1 VNNWLKTY
9 LIAIGFLMDKLT
21 PQVLVESGYRGCTV
35 GAIVTPSGVVCV
47 DTPLLPAD
55 ARHWRRRLVDL
66 FDQPIVHTIYTDG
79 HRDRVLGQ
87 QWLGGMVVAHE
98 ATWEKLRSYGDAM
111 RQQVVEFLMH
121 HGAPEA
127 AEELARHL
135 QLGLPQLTV
144 SNGGTLILHLGK
156 PKIVVRPVG
165 GATPGSVWVE
175 LPDQGVVFAGD
186 VVTQSTHPF
195 MSESNTA
202 IWLERLAELRAADF
216 FATKI
221 VPGRG
226 SRYRRADTQKMTRYL
241 TEMRKRVQQLMTERR
256 NKFDA
261 AELLPEFLGWFPIP
275 NDEHERVQRRIRT
288 GLEKVSE
295 ELKTEKRRKKK

>member
-1 VNNWLKTY
+1 
-9 LIAIGFLMDKLT
+9 MDKLT

-35 GAIVTPSGVVCV
+35 GAIMTPIGIVCV
-47 DTPLLPAD
+47 DTPLLPAE
-55 ARHWRRRLVDL
+55 ARHWRARLAEWAR
-66 FDQPIVHTIYTDG
+66 QPIVYTIYTDG

-111 RQQVVEFLMH
+111 RQQAIEFLVH

-127 AEELARHL
+127 AEELSRHL
-135 QLGLPQLTV
+135 QLGLPQL
-144 SNGGTLILHLGK
+144 SIGNGGALTLHVGK

-175 LPDQGVVFAGD
+175 LPDQGVVFTGD
-186 VVTQSTHPF
+186 VVTQGTHPF
-195 MSESNTA
+195 MSEANTTV
-202 IWLERLAELRAADF
+202 WLERLAQLRAPDY

-226 SRYRRADTQKMTRYL
+226 GNTRRAGTQPVIDYL
-241 TEMRKRVQQLMTERR
+241 TEMRRRVRQIMTERR
-256 NKFDA
+256 GKFDA
-261 AELLPEFLGWFPIP
+261 AELLPEFSDWFPIP
-275 NDEHERVQRRIRT
+275 HGEYERVQRRIRT
-288 GLEKVSE
+288 GLERVHE
-295 ELKTEKRRKKK
+295 DLKLEKRRKKR

>member
-1 VNNWLKTY
+1 
-9 LIAIGFLMDKLT
+9 MDKLT
-21 PQVLVESGYRGCTV
+21 SQVFVESGYRGCTV
-35 GAIVTPSGVVCV
+35 GAIVTPIGIVCV

-55 ARHWRRRLVDL
+55 ARRWRQRLAEL
-66 FDQPIVHTIYTDG
+66 FNQPIAYTIYTDG

-111 RQQVVEFLMH
+111 RQQVIEFLLH
-121 HGAPEA
+121 HGAPDA
-127 AEELARHL
+127 SEELSRSL
-135 QLGLPQLTV
+135 QLGLPQLTL
-144 SNGGTLILHLGK
+144 SNGGTLTLHLGK
-156 PKIVVRPVG
+156 PRIVVRPVG
-165 GATPGSVWVE
+165 GATPGSLWVE

-195 MSESNTA
+195 MSEATTA
-202 IWLERLAELRAADF
+202 IWLERLAELRSADY

-226 SRYRRADTQKMTRYL
+226 GGYKRADTQAVTDYL
-241 TEMRKRVQQLMTERR
+241 TEMRTRVRQLLTERR
-256 NKFDA
+256 GKFDA
-261 AELLPEFLGWFPIP
+261 AELLPEFLDWFTIP
-275 NDEHERVQRRIRT
+275 DDEHERVQRRIRT
-288 GLEKVSE
+288 GLEKVAE

>member
-1 VNNWLKTY
+1 
-9 LIAIGFLMDKLT
+9 MDKLT
-21 PQVLVESGYRGCTV
+21 PQVFVESGYRGCTV
-35 GAIVTPSGVVCV
+35 GAIVTPIGVVCV

-55 ARHWRRRLVDL
+55 ARQWRARLAEL
-66 FDQPIVHTIYTDG
+66 TKQPIVYTIYTDG

-98 ATWEKLRSYGDAM
+98 AAWEKLRSYGDAM
-111 RQQVVEFLMH
+111 RQQVIEFLQH

-127 AEELARHL
+127 AEELTRHL

-144 SNGGTLILHLGK
+144 SNGGTLTLHLDK

-165 GATPGSVWVE
+165 GATPASLWVE
-175 LPDQGVVFAGD
+175 LPDQGVVFTGD

-195 MSESNTA
+195 MSEATTT
-202 IWLERLAELRAADF
+202 IWLERLAELRDANH

-226 SRYRRADTQKMTRYL
+226 HGYKRADVQLVVDYL
-241 TEMRKRVQQLMTERR
+241 TEIRRRVRQLLTERR
-256 NKFDA
+256 GKFDA
-261 AELLPEFLGWFPIP
+261 AELLPEFLDWFPIP
-275 NDEHERVQRRIRT
+275 SDEHERVQRRIRA
-288 GLEKVSE
+288 GLERVTE
-295 ELKTEKRRKKK
+295 ELKTEKRRRKK

>member
-1 VNNWLKTY
+1 
-9 LIAIGFLMDKLT
+9 MDKLT
-21 PQVLVESGYRGCTV
+21 PQVFVESGYRGCTV
-35 GAIVTPSGVVCV
+35 GAIVTPLGIVCV
-47 DTPLLPAD
+47 DTPLLPAE
-55 ARHWRRRLVDL
+55 ARHWRARLAAL
-66 FDQPIVHTIYTDG
+66 SNQPIVYTIYTDG

-98 ATWEKLRSYGDAM
+98 AAWEKLRSYGDAM
-111 RQQVVEFLMH
+111 RQQVIEFLLH

-127 AEELARHL
+127 AEELTRHL

-144 SNGGTLILHLGK
+144 SNGGTLTLHLDK
-156 PKIVVRPVG
+156 PKIVIRPVG

-195 MSESNTA
+195 MSESTTA
-202 IWLERLAELRAADF
+202 VWLERLAELRSTDY

-226 SRYRRADTQKMTRYL
+226 SGYKRADVKPVADYL
-241 TEMRKRVQQLMTERR
+241 SEMRQRVRQVMTERR
-256 NKFDA
+256 GKFDA
-261 AELLPEFLGWFPIP
+261 AELVPEFLDWFPIP
-275 NDEHERVQRRIRT
+275 DDEHERVQRRIRA
-288 GLEKVSE
+288 GLERVAE
-295 ELKTEKRRKKK
+295 ELKTEKRRRKK

>member
-1 VNNWLKTY
+1 
-9 LIAIGFLMDKLT
+9 MDKLT
-21 PQVLVESGYRGCTV
+21 SQVFVESGYRGCTV
-35 GAIVTPSGVVCV
+35 GAVITPLGVVCI
-47 DTPLLPAD
+47 DTPLLPVE
-55 ARHWRRRLVDL
+55 ARHWRTRLAEL
-66 FDQPIVHTIYTDG
+66 TKQPIVYTIYTDG

-87 QWLGGMVVAHE
+87 QWLGGQVVAHE

-111 RQQVVEFLMH
+111 RQQVIEFLQH

-144 SNGGTLILHLGK
+144 SNGGSLTLHLDK
-156 PKIVVRPVG
+156 PRIVVRPVG
-165 GATPGSVWVE
+165 GATPGSLWVE
-175 LPDQGVVFAGD
+175 LPDQGVVFTGD

-195 MSESNTA
+195 MSEATTS
-202 IWLERLAELRAADF
+202 IWLARLAELHEANY

-226 SRYRRADTQKMTRYL
+226 HGYKRADTQMVTDYL
-241 TEMRKRVQQLMTERR
+241 GEMRERVQQLLTERR

-261 AELLPEFLGWFPIP
+261 AELLPEFLDWFPIP
-275 NDEHERVQRRIRT
+275 NDEHERVQRRIRA
-288 GLEKVSE
+288 GLERVAE
-295 ELKTEKRRKKK
+295 ELKSEKRRKKR

>member
-1 VNNWLKTY
+1 
-9 LIAIGFLMDKLT
+9 MDKLT
-21 PQVLVESGYRGCTV
+21 PQVFVESGFRGCTV
-35 GAIVTPSGVVCV
+35 GAIVTPIGIVCV

-55 ARHWRRRLVDL
+55 ARRWRQRLAEL
-66 FDQPIVHTIYTDG
+66 FNQPIVYTIYTDG

-87 QWLGGMVVAHE
+87 QWLGGLVVAHE

-111 RQQVVEFLMH
+111 RQQVIEFLAH
-121 HGAPEA
+121 HGALEA
-127 AEELARHL
+127 SEELSRHL
-135 QLGLPQLTV
+135 QLGLPQFTV
-144 SNGGTLILHLGK
+144 SNGGTLTLHLGK

-165 GATPGSVWVE
+165 GATPGSLWVE

-186 VVTQSTHPF
+186 LVTQNTHPF
-195 MSESNTA
+195 MSEATTA
-202 IWLERLAELRAADF
+202 IWLERLAELRSADY

-226 SRYRRADTQKMTRYL
+226 GGYKRADTQAVMDYL
-241 TEMRKRVQQLMTERR
+241 TEMRTRVRQLMKERR
-256 NKFDA
+256 GKFDA
-261 AELLPEFLGWFPIP
+261 AELLPEFLDWFKIP

-288 GLEKVSE
+288 GLEKVAE

>member
-1 VNNWLKTY
+1 
-9 LIAIGFLMDKLT
+9 MDKLT
-21 PQVLVESGYRGCTV
+21 SQVFVESGYRGCTV
-35 GAIVTPSGVVCV
+35 GAILTPQGVVCV
-47 DTPLLPAD
+47 DTPLLPAE
-55 ARHWRRRLVDL
+55 ARHWHTRLAEL
-66 FDQPIVHTIYTDG
+66 TKQPIIYTIYTDG

-87 QWLGGMVVAHE
+87 QWLGGQVVAHE

-111 RQQVVEFLMH
+111 RQQVIEFLMH

-144 SNGGTLILHLGK
+144 SNGGTLTLHLDK

-165 GATPGSVWVE
+165 GATPGSLWVE

-195 MSESNTA
+195 MSEATTS
-202 IWLERLAELRAADF
+202 IWLARLAELRDAHY

-226 SRYRRADTQKMTRYL
+226 HGYKRADSQVVADYL
-241 TEMRKRVQQLMTERR
+241 GEMRQRVQRLLTERR
-256 NKFDA
+256 GKLDA
-261 AELLPEFLGWFPIP
+261 AELLPEFLDWFPIP
-275 NDEHERVQRRIRT
+275 NDEHERVQRRIRA
-288 GLEKVSE
+288 GVERVAE
-295 ELKTEKRRKKK
+295 ELKAAKRRKKK

>member
-1 VNNWLKTY
+1 
-9 LIAIGFLMDKLT
+9 MDKLT
-21 PQVLVESGYRGCTV
+21 PQVFVEAGYRGCTV
-35 GAIVTPSGVVCV
+35 GAIVTPLGIVCV

-55 ARHWRRRLVDL
+55 ARQWRERLATL
-66 FDQPIVHTIYTDG
+66 SNQPIVYTIYTDG

-111 RQQVVEFLMH
+111 RQQVVDFLTH
-121 HGAPEA
+121 HSAPEA

-144 SNGGTLILHLGK
+144 NNAGALTLHLGK

-186 VVTQSTHPF
+186 VVTQRTHPF
-195 MSESNTA
+195 MSEANTMR
-202 IWLERLAELRAADF
+202 WLERLAELREANY

-226 SRYRRADTQKMTRYL
+226 GGYRRADMQKVVAYL
-241 TEMRKRVQQLMTERR
+241 TDMRVRVRKIMTERR
-256 NKFDA
+256 GKFDA
-261 AELLPEFLGWFPIP
+261 AELLPEFLDRFPIP

-288 GLEKVSE
+288 GLERVYE

>member
-1 VNNWLKTY
+1 
-9 LIAIGFLMDKLT
+9 MDKLT
-21 PQVLVESGYRGCTV
+21 AQVFVEAHYRGCTV
-35 GAIVTPSGVVCV
+35 GAIVTPQGVVCV
-47 DTPLLPAD
+47 DTPLLPAE
-55 ARHWRRRLVDL
+55 ARHWRARLAELTKLPV
-66 FDQPIVHTIYTDG
+66 VYTIYTDG

-111 RQQVVEFLMH
+111 RQQVIEFLQH

-144 SNGGTLILHLGK
+144 SNGGSLTLHLDK

-165 GATPGSVWVE
+165 GATPGSLWVE
-175 LPDQGVVFAGD
+175 LPDQGVVFTGD
-186 VVTQSTHPF
+186 VVPQSTHPF
-195 MSESNTA
+195 MSEATTA
-202 IWLERLAELRAADF
+202 IWLERLAELRDTSY

-226 SRYRRADTQKMTRYL
+226 HGYKRADLQLVTDYL
-241 TEMRKRVQQLMTERR
+241 ADMRRRVQQMLTERR
-256 NKFDA
+256 GKFDA
-261 AELLPEFLGWFPIP
+261 AELLPEFLDWFPIP

-288 GLEKVSE
+288 GLERVAE
-295 ELKTEKRRKKK
+295 EVKAEKRRKRK

>member
-1 VNNWLKTY
+1 
-9 LIAIGFLMDKLT
+9 MDKLT
-21 PQVLVESGYRGCTV
+21 PHVFVESGYRGCTV
-35 GAIVTPSGVVCV
+35 GAILTPQGIVCV

-55 ARHWRRRLVDL
+55 ARHWRARLAGL
-66 FDQPIVHTIYTDG
+66 SDQPIVYTIYTDG

-127 AEELARHL
+127 AEELSRHL
-135 QLGLPQLTV
+135 QLALPQLTANHDGV
-144 SNGGTLILHLGK
+144 LTLHLGK
-156 PKIVVRPVG
+156 PQIVVRPVG

-186 VVTQSTHPF
+186 VVTQRTHPF
-195 MSESNTA
+195 MSEASTLQ
-202 IWLERLAELRAADF
+202 WLERLAELRDANY

-226 SRYRRADTQKMTRYL
+226 GSYRRADTQKVTDYL
-241 TEMRKRVQQLMTERR
+241 TDMRARVRKIMTERR
-256 NKFDA
+256 GKFDS
-261 AELLPEFLGWFPIP
+261 AELLPEFLNRFPIP

-288 GLEKVSE
+288 GLERVYE
-295 ELKTEKRRKKK
+295 ELKTERHRRKK

>member
-1 VNNWLKTY
+1 
-9 LIAIGFLMDKLT
+9 MDKLT
-21 PQVLVESGYRGCTV
+21 PQVFVESGYRGCTV
-35 GAIVTPSGVVCV
+35 GAIVTPIGIVCV

-55 ARHWRRRLVDL
+55 ARRWRARLAEL
-66 FDQPIVHTIYTDG
+66 SRQPIVYTIYTDG

-111 RQQVVEFLMH
+111 RQQVIEFLMH

-144 SNGGTLILHLGK
+144 GNGGALTLHLGK

-165 GATPGSVWVE
+165 GATPGSLWVE

-186 VVTQSTHPF
+186 VVTQNTHPF
-195 MSESNTA
+195 MSEATTA
-202 IWLERLAELRAADF
+202 IWLERLAELRAADY

-226 SRYRRADTQKMTRYL
+226 TGYKRADTKPVIDYL
-241 TEMRKRVQQLMTERR
+241 NEMRKRVKQIMTERR
-256 NKFDA
+256 GKFDA
-261 AELLPEFLGWFPIP
+261 AELLPEFLDWFLIP
-275 NDEHERVQRRIRT
+275 DDEHERIQRRIRS
-288 GLEKVSE
+288 GLERVFE
-295 ELKTEKRRKKK
+295 ELKMEKRRKKR

>member
-1 VNNWLKTY
+1 
-9 LIAIGFLMDKLT
+9 MDKLT
-21 PQVLVESGYRGCTV
+21 PHVFVESGYRGCTV
-35 GAIVTPSGVVCV
+35 GAIVTPLGVVCV
-47 DTPLLPAD
+47 DTPLLPVE
-55 ARHWRRRLVDL
+55 ARHWHTRLTEL
-66 FDQPIVHTIYTDG
+66 TRQPIIYTIYTDG

-111 RQQVVEFLMH
+111 RQQVIEFLQH

-127 AEELARHL
+127 AEEFARHL

-144 SNGGTLILHLGK
+144 SNGGTLTLQLDK

-165 GATPGSVWVE
+165 GATPGSLWVE
-175 LPDQGVVFAGD
+175 LPDQGVVFTGD

-195 MSESNTA
+195 ISEATSA
-202 IWLERLAELRAADF
+202 IWLERLAELHDAQY

-226 SRYRRADTQKMTRYL
+226 NRYRRADTQPVNHYVRD
-241 TEMRKRVQQLMTERR
+241 MRQRVKQLLTERR
-256 NKFDA
+256 GKFDA
-261 AELLPEFLGWFPIP
+261 AELLPEFLDRFPVP
-275 NDEHERVQRRIRT
+275 NDEHERVQRRIRA
-288 GLEKVSE
+288 GLERVAE
-295 ELKTEKRRKKK
+295 ELKAEKRRRKK

>member
-1 VNNWLKTY
+1 
-9 LIAIGFLMDKLT
+9 MDKLT
-21 PQVLVESGYRGCTV
+21 PQVFVESGYRGCTV
-35 GAIVTPSGVVCV
+35 GAIVTPLGIVCV

-55 ARHWRRRLVDL
+55 ARRWRARLAEL
-66 FDQPIVHTIYTDG
+66 SSQPIVYTIYTDG

-87 QWLGGMVVAHE
+87 QWLGGLVVAHE

-111 RQQVVEFLMH
+111 RQQVIEFQMH

-127 AEELARHL
+127 AAALSRHL

-144 SNGGTLILHLGK
+144 SSGGTLTLHLGK
-156 PKIVVRPVG
+156 PRIVVRPVG
-165 GATPGSVWVE
+165 GATPGSLWVE

-186 VVTQSTHPF
+186 VVTQNTHPF
-195 MSESNTA
+195 MSEATTT
-202 IWLERLAELRAADF
+202 IWLERLAELRAADY

-226 SRYRRADTQKMTRYL
+226 GGYRRADMHKVVDYL
-241 TEMRKRVQQLMTERR
+241 TDMRTRVRKIMTERR
-256 NKFDA
+256 GKFDA
-261 AELLPEFLGWFPIP
+261 AELLPAFLDRFPIP

-288 GLEKVSE
+288 GLERVYE